1 MRGDSHVAYRPA
13 DFDHKAALQGFFS
26 MAEAWDLSNDEQMK
40 LLGSPPRS
48 TFFKWK
54 KEGGQLSNDT
64 VERISHLLNI
74 YKSLRILFTEQSSAD
89 AWLKRANE
97 APMFAGKSA
106 IDYLM
111 STGSL
116 IDLYKVRTYLDAQRG
131 GWDE

>member
-1 MRGDSHVAYRPA
+1 MRGDSHVAYRPG
-13 DFDHKAALQGFFS
+13 DLDHKAALQGFFS
-26 MAEAWDLSNDEQMK
+26 MAETWGLSTDEQMK

-74 YKSLRILFTEQSSAD
+74 YKSLRILFTEQARAD
-89 AWLKRANE
+89 AWLKRAND

-116 IDLYKVRTYLDAQRG
+116 IDLYKVRAYLDAQRG
-131 GWDE
+131 DWDE

>member
-1 MRGDSHVAYRPA
+1 MRGDSHVAYRPG
-13 DFDHKAALQGFFS
+13 DLDHKAALQGFFS
-26 MAEAWDLSNDEQMK
+26 MAEAWSLSTDEQMK

-64 VERISHLLNI
+64 VERISHLFNI
-74 YKSLRILFTEQSSAD
+74 YKSLRILFTEQASAD
-89 AWLKRANE
+89 AWLKRAND
-97 APMFAGKSA
+97 APMFGGKSA

>member
-1 MRGDSHVAYRPA
+1 MSRTGQGTSITRLHFR
-13 DFDHKAALQGFFS
+13 DFS
-26 MAEAWDLSNDEQMK
+26 VWREAWDLSTDEQMK

-74 YKSLRILFTEQSSAD
+74 YKSLRILFTEQASAD
-89 AWLKRANE
+89 TWLKRAND

-111 STGSL
+111 TTGSL
-116 IDLYKVRTYLDAQRG
+116 VDLYKVRTYLDAQRG

>member
-1 MRGDSHVAYRPA
+1 MRGDSHVAYRPG
-13 DFDHKAALQGFFS
+13 DLDHKAALQGFFS
-26 MAEAWDLSNDEQMK
+26 MAEAWDLSTDEQMK

-74 YKSLRILFTEQSSAD
+74 YKSLRILFTEQASAD

>member
-1 MRGDSHVAYRPA
+1 MRGDSHVAYRPG
-13 DFDHKAALQGFFS
+13 DLDHKAALQGFFS
-26 MAEAWDLSNDEQMK
+26 MAEAWDLSTDEQMK

-74 YKSLRILFTEQSSAD
+74 YKSLRILFTEQASAD
-89 AWLKRANE
+89 TWLKRAND

-111 STGSL
+111 TTGSL
-116 IDLYKVRTYLDAQRG
+116 VDLYKVRTYLDAQRG

>member
-1 MRGDSHVAYRPA
+1 MRGDSHVAYRPG
-13 DFDHKAALQGFFS
+13 DLDHKAALQGFFS
-26 MAEAWDLSNDEQMK
+26 MAEAWDLSTDEQMK

-74 YKSLRILFTEQSSAD
+74 YKSLRILFTEQASAD
-89 AWLKRANE
+89 TWLKRANE

>member
-1 MRGDSHVAYRPA
+1 MRGDSHVAYRPG
-13 DFDHKAALQGFFS
+13 DLDHKAALQGFFS
-26 MAEAWDLSNDEQMK
+26 MAEAWDLSTDEQMK

-64 VERISHLLNI
+64 VERISHLFNI
-74 YKSLRILFTEQSSAD
+74 YKSLRILFTEQASAD
-89 AWLKRANE
+89 AWLKRAND

-111 STGSL
+111 STGSI
-116 IDLYKVRTYLDAQRG
+116 IDLYKVRAYLDAQRG

>member
-1 MRGDSHVAYRPA
+1 MRGDSHVAYRPG
-13 DFDHKAALQGFFS
+13 DLDHKAALQGFFS
-26 MAEAWDLSNDEQMK
+26 MAETWGLSTDEQMK

-74 YKSLRILFTEQSSAD
+74 YKSLRILFTEQARAD
-89 AWLKRANE
+89 AWLKRAND

-116 IDLYKVRTYLDAQRG
+116 VDLYKVRTYLDAQRG

>member
-1 MRGDSHVAYRPA
+1 MRGDSHVAYRPG
-13 DFDHKAALQGFFS
+13 DLDHKAALQGFFS
-26 MAEAWDLSNDEQMK
+26 MAEAWDLSTDEQMK

-74 YKSLRILFTEQSSAD
+74 YKSLRILFTEQASAD
-89 AWLKRANE
+89 AWLKRPND
-97 APMFAGKSA
+97 APMFSGKSA

-111 STGSL
+111 TTGSL
-116 IDLYKVRTYLDAQRG
+116 VDLYKVRTYLDAQRG

>member
-1 MRGDSHVAYRPA
+1 MRGDSHVAYRPG
-13 DFDHKAALQGFFS
+13 DLDHKAALQGFFS
-26 MAEAWDLSNDEQMK
+26 MAEAWGLSTDEQMK

-74 YKSLRILFTEQSSAD
+74 YKSLRILFTEQASAD
-89 AWLKRANE
+89 AWLKRAND
-97 APMFAGKSA
+97 APMFSGKSA

-116 IDLYKVRTYLDAQRG
+116 VDLYKVRTYLDAQRG